1 MMKAALISPDEPVY
15 SYDGTYLGERVAQV
29 EPPQNVFPVA
39 DPLFWVSCADDVVQ
53 DKFYWNGNA
62 CIAIPTPPLAPV
74 QQPTTTVTGTGGPNV
89 VA

>member
-1 MMKAALISPDEPVY
+1 MKAALISPDEPVY

-53 DKFYWNGNA
+53 DKFYWNGSA
-62 CIAIPTPPLAPV
+62 CIAIPQPPIPAA
-74 QQPTTTVTGTGGPNV
+74 QQVATVVAGTGGPTV